1 MEEATVRSR
10 RGAGSRI
17 ARASAFP
24 EIPTVTMN
32 LPVNRVSALVL
43 LALVPL
49 VSACSRSA
57 EPEQTRSTVASS
69 AAAATEATG
78 PVVKVYKTPTCGCC
92 TKWVDHLRDEGFR
105 VESVDLDD
113 LTEIKREQGVPR
125 GLASCHTAVVDGY
138 AVEGHVPADVIRKL
152 LSERPDVRGIAV
164 PGMPM
169 GSPGMEGPYKDEY
182 EVFTFD
188 ENGPRDVYAIR

>member
-1 MEEATVRSR
+1 
-10 RGAGSRI
+10 
-17 ARASAFP
+17 
-24 EIPTVTMN
+24 MN
-32 LPVNRVSALVL
+32 FPVNRVSVLALL
-43 LALVPL
+43 LVPL
-49 VSACSRSA
+49 FSACSRSD
-57 EPEQTRSTVASS
+57 EPEPPRSAEAV
-69 AAAATEATG
+69 AATPATAATG

-92 TKWVDHLRDEGFR
+92 SKWVDHLRDEGFR

-113 LTEIKREQGVPR
+113 LTEIKRQQGVPR
-125 GLASCHTAVVDGY
+125 ELASCHTAVVDGY

-152 LSERPDVRGIAV
+152 LSERPEVRGIAV

-169 GSPGMEGPYKDEY
+169 GSPGMEGPYKDDY